1 MHVLVYYYFSIIFS
15 IDDVCCC
22 VCRRHCVVVGQHSG
36 IQIVWY
42 VRSAQMYDFV
52 KDQPQPLLLIVI
64 EDLRPSS
71 GIAVAIDHSKVRPR
85 NDIAISIHHSVVFV
99 VGRVGFLPL
108 TG

>member
-1 MHVLVYYYFSIIFS
+1 
-15 IDDVCCC
+15 
-22 VCRRHCVVVGQHSG
+22 
-36 IQIVWY
+36 
-42 VRSAQMYDFV
+42 MYDFV
-52 KDQPQPLLLIVI
+52 TDQQPLLLMIVI
-64 EDLRPSS
+64 EDLLPPS